1 MASCFDYE
9 PTELSK
15 LATQQAKLKA
25 RKKKKTQ
32 NQKTKQNLHRT

>member
-9 PTELSK
+9 PAELSK

-25 RKKKKTQ
+25 HTKKQTK